1 MLLLMI
7 KTLGNHE
14 WRVCYDFVLFL
25 KFWWKMGQMMIFVR
39 RMFWGKFY
47 MELSVFSCLEMFKQ
61 TLGSNLSFGKSKLGF
76 WGEKVSF
83 SRNRTVPTRHSEW
96 EASWRR
102 AGGAFGELT
111 RLASRFTRHGELHS
125 GSIPCFAFLCLFPS
139 FLFWIG
145 FRCKHESC
153 REFC

>member
-1 MLLLMI
+1 
-7 KTLGNHE
+7 
-14 WRVCYDFVLFL
+14 
-25 KFWWKMGQMMIFVR
+25 MGQMVIFVK

-102 AGGAFGELT
+102 AGGAFGDGY
-111 RLASRFTRHGELHS
+111 S
-125 GSIPCFAFLCLFPS
+125 P
-139 FLFWIG
+139 
-145 FRCKHESC
+145 
-153 REFC
+153 RE

>member
-1 MLLLMI
+1 M
-7 KTLGNHE
+7 
-14 WRVCYDFVLFL
+14 D
-25 KFWWKMGQMMIFVR
+25 
-39 RMFWGKFY
+39 
-47 MELSVFSCLEMFKQ
+47 LSVFSCLEMFKQ

-125 GSIPCFAFLCLFPS
+125 GSIPCFAFLCLFPRFCFELAFGVNMKVVDNFVS
-139 FLFWIG
+139 FPMALV
-145 FRCKHESC
+145 
-153 REFC
+153 